1 MSMVSIGTRFSSGSN
16 WTQHCAK
23 EVNGHASLSEPIYAR
38 SLRRKKREKQ
48 VNAFHED
55 KNPESNKCLL
65 LVLQEKTSPVS
76 VCETQVG
83 EIISYVRKGKNWAKR
98 RRKKVRKEAT
108 ASDEKETVLNG
119 FR

>member
-1 MSMVSIGTRFSSGSN
+1 MVSIGTRFLSGSY

-23 EVNGHASLSEPIYAR
+23 EVNGHASLSEPIYVR

-65 LVLQEKTSPVS
+65 VLQEKSSPVS
-76 VCETQVG
+76 VCGTQVG
-83 EIISYVRKGKNWAKR
+83 EIISYVRKGKKWAKR

-108 ASDEKETVLNG
+108 ASDEKEMVLNS

>member
-1 MSMVSIGTRFSSGSN
+1 MCKGSE
-16 WTQHCAK
+16 WTCK
-23 EVNGHASLSEPIYAR
+23 
-38 SLRRKKREKQ
+38 SLRANLCEKFKEEKEGETGQ
-48 VNAFHED
+48 CLHED

-65 LVLQEKTSPVS
+65 VVLQEKTSPVS

-83 EIISYVRKGKNWAKR
+83 EIISYVRKGKKWAKR

>member
-1 MSMVSIGTRFSSGSN
+1 MVSIGTRFLLGSY

-23 EVNGHASLSEPIYAR
+23 EVNGHVSLSEPIYVR

-48 VNAFHED
+48 INAFHED

-65 LVLQEKTSPVS
+65 VVLQEKSSLLS
-76 VCETQVG
+76 VCGTQVG
-83 EIISYVRKGKNWAKR
+83 EIISYVRKGKKWAKR

-108 ASDEKETVLNG
+108 ASDEKETVLNS